1 MDILT
6 TLKKLWADLYENK
19 PLFYAVLVIVALAL
33 YFWWQNQQQQL
44 TMPSSAGS
52 MPLIPTGTVPEG
64 PPIVQQPPTTSG
76 GIPPGDLFPPGTHPG
91 PGGPGVANPP
101 PSSIRTVTVTP
112 WPTQTSTLWGIAQK
126 FYGNG
131 QQWQKIYAA
140 NKAKIGPNPNVI
152 HAGTVLVVP

>member
-6 TLKKLWADLYENK
+6 TLKKLWSDLYENK
-19 PLFYAVLVIVALAL
+19 PLFWAVIVILALVIYV
-33 YFWWQNQQQQL
+33 WWQNQQAQL
-44 TMPSSAGS
+44 AMPSAGS

-91 PGGPGVANPP
+91 PGGNVGNPP
-101 PSSIRTVTVTP
+101 PSIRTVTVTP

-140 NKAKIGPNPNVI
+140 NKQKIGPNPNLL
-152 HAGTVLVVP
+152 HPGQVLVVP